1 MTSVG
6 LMNVGPSSAPEKTV
20 EFMAPPPPP
29 APSAPPQ
36 SVSIALS
43 GTLSPSIKNTKF
55 FGVQDFFGPGP
66 SVDKVESEQ
75 EEGNDQDLDL
85 KL

>member
-55 FGVQDFFGPGP
+55 LVCRTSSGPALLVTR
-66 SVDKVESEQ
+66 SKVE
-75 EEGNDQDLDL
+75 
-85 KL
+85 KKRKI

>member
-1 MTSVG
+1 
-6 LMNVGPSSAPEKTV
+6 MNVGPSSAAEKTV
-20 EFMAPPPPP
+20 EFMAPPPLP

-36 SVSIALS
+36 SASVAPS

-55 FGVQDFFGPGP
+55 FGVQDFFGPAP

-75 EEGNDQDLDL
+75 EEEKDQDLDL
-85 KL
+85 DLKL